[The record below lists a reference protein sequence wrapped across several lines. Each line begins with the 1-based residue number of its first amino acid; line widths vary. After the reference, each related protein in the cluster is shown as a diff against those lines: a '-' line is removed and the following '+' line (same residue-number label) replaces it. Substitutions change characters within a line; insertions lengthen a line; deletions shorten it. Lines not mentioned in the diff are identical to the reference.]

1 MFHHHVSDIY
11 SCLLKNSICRFLS
24 PEKCSII
31 LIASEHNVKMS
42 HDTNC
47 SSCHRNDWKPHWET
61 SDSLYKTHMMGELRG
76 RKTQRLVEGLSSCLG
91 YAWGYI
97 TEIISKAWK
106 WQRRLIYMSALMIW
120 SDPLC
125 YVTNKNRSKKLCYGN
140 KERLKES
147 FHWKHRKER
156 KVIKLQSSQKKKKK
170 TFGWKVPKILISMI
184 IQNWIV
190 SQNV

>member
-1 MFHHHVSDIY
+1 
-11 SCLLKNSICRFLS
+11 
-24 PEKCSII
+24 
-31 LIASEHNVKMS
+31 MS

-76 RKTQRLVEGLSSCLG
+76 RKTRRLVEGLSSCLG

-120 SDPLC
+120 SDLIPC
-125 YVTNKNRSKKLCYGN
+125 VMSPIKTEARS
-140 KERLKES
+140 
-147 FHWKHRKER
+147 FAM
-156 KVIKLQSSQKKKKK
+156 VIKKDWKSPSTENIGKKEKLQNCSHLKKKKKK
-170 TFGWKVPKILISMI
+170 TFGWKVSKILISMI
-184 IQNWIV
+184 IQNWIL